1 MTDFL
6 KFILYLKQKIK
17 NILCMYDGCLKI
29 DFKFKTKNIFY
40 LFKDGLNCFNFNK
53 KNKNILSMN
62 DRCLKIYFK
71 FQKKLKIF
79 NICMIDVF

>member
-1 MTDFL
+1 
-6 KFILYLKQKIK
+6 
-17 NILCMYDGCLKI
+17 MYDGCLKI

-53 KNKNILSMN
+53 KNKDILSMN